1 MEQSPENQIDYLT
14 AFDPYNA
21 THEIIFSSPKSS
33 KEEKL
38 LSEQNDF
45 ICDNITKGFQGLFE
59 KINEKISSN
68 NTSNL
73 NDAHIKDQETR
84 EEQLGEL
91 DIRLKSLSPKKG
103 KIEVEE
109 YDKRLNELEKHE
121 KNWKN
126 TKKKF

>member
-1 MEQSPENQIDYLT
+1 MKKKEEEENKNKKGAKKETKTTSKETVEQSPENQIDYLT

-91 DIRLKSLSPKKG
+91 DIRLK
-103 KIEVEE
+103 
-109 YDKRLNELEKHE
+109 
-121 KNWKN
+121 
-126 TKKKF
+126 